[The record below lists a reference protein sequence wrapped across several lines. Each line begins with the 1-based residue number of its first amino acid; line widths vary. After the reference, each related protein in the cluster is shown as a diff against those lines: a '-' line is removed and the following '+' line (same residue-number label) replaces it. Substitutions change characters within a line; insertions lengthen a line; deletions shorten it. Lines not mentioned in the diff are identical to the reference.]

1 MTPAGS
7 GPPDTGAVAPP
18 PAWRIRPP
26 DAADRPGITA
36 VVGAAFGA
44 SDEAEGRTVAALVT
58 TLRRWWSDG
67 RGFELIAAADGTV
80 LGHVGMTRA
89 YVDGLEELHHV
100 LVLSPLAVDPPWQ
113 GRGLGKALVRA
124 ALADAREAGWPLV
137 FLEGA
142 SSFYPQLG
150 FVEAGPAGFGKPS
163 VRIPDAA
170 FMVHDTGVGPRGIN
184 GALVYPEAFWSTDT
198 TGLRGGILRQL
209 CPALFGADGH
219 GDGG

>member
-1 MTPAGS
+1 MTEAGTGRPA
-7 GPPDTGAVAPP
+7 PAATAPP
-18 PAWRIRPP
+18 PPWRIRAPE
-26 DAADRPGITA
+26 AADWPGITA

-44 SDEAEGRTVAALVT
+44 GDEAEGRTAAALVT
-58 TLRRWWSDG
+58 TLRRWWSAG
-67 RGFELIAAADGTV
+67 RGFELIAEADGTV

-100 LVLSPLAVDPPWQ
+100 LVLSPLAVDPARQ
-113 GRGLGKALVRA
+113 GHGIGKALVRA

-142 SSFYPQLG
+142 PSFYPELG
-150 FVEAGPAGFGKPS
+150 FVEAGPAGFAKPS

-184 GALVYPEAFWSTDT
+184 GALVYPEAFWATDT
-198 TGLRGGILRQL
+198 TGLRGSILRRL
-209 CPALFGADGH
+209 CPGLFADDDQTTGA
-219 GDGG
+219 